1 MWLGVDNVEMIAF
14 DCQSFAPS
22 LFHLTHNRLT
32 LRYSNNQTQC
42 ETVMT
47 AKNKKYVTYLVLF
60 ILSVSLLNSPYFGSF
75 GPILSLLTLLFF
87 LIAGL
92 LFSVLNIFSKG
103 YKKLSS
109 YMPLAIFPIV
119 TVIAFYLSAIGM
131 GNQVHFLLNKSN
143 LQAID
148 TLSQEAN
155 VYQISNMRRHHK
167 ILNDQLIS
175 NDDSYTTEREI
186 AAAYAG
192 KIRADEL
199 EVKKVALL
207 RKKLDRSG
215 IVSMARED
223 GYIVLTMGGFLDNE
237 FGYLKAPNNDIEVG
251 YMIPPYALTVISLT
265 ELHDGWY
272 FYYTT

>member
-1 MWLGVDNVEMIAF
+1 
-14 DCQSFAPS
+14 
-22 LFHLTHNRLT
+22 
-32 LRYSNNQTQC
+32 
-42 ETVMT
+42 MT
-47 AKNKKYVTYLVLF
+47 PKNKKYAKYLGLF

-75 GPILSLLTLLFF
+75 GPILSLLSVLFF

-103 YKKLSS
+103 YKKPSS
-109 YMPLAIFPIV
+109 YAPLVIFPIV
-119 TVIAFYLSAIGM
+119 TVIALSLSVTGT
-131 GNQVHFLLNKSN
+131 GDHVHFLLNKSN

-148 TLSQEAN
+148 TLSQDAN
-155 VYQISNMRRHHK
+155 IHQISNMRRHHK
-167 ILNDQLIS
+167 MLNDQLIS
-175 NDDSYTTEREI
+175 NDDSYTTKQEI

-192 KIRADEL
+192 TIRVDNLDVE
-199 EVKKVALL
+199 KVALL

-215 IVSMARED
+215 VVSMAREQ

-251 YMIPPYALTVISLT
+251 YMIPPYGLTVISLT
-265 ELHDGWY
+265 ELHNGWY

>member
-1 MWLGVDNVEMIAF
+1 MINI
-14 DCQSFAPS
+14 QI
-22 LFHLTHNRLT
+22 
-32 LRYSNNQTQC
+32 QC

-103 YKKLSS
+103 YKKPSS

-131 GNQVHFLLNKSN
+131 GNQAHFLLNKSN

-175 NDDSYTTEREI
+175 NDDSYTTERKI

-192 KIRADEL
+192 KIRADNL
-199 EVKKVALL
+199 EVEKVALL

-237 FGYLKAPNNDIEVG
+237 FGYLKAPNNNIEVG
-251 YMIPPYALTVISLT
+251 YMIPPYGLTVISLT
-265 ELHDGWY
+265 ELYDGWY

>member
-1 MWLGVDNVEMIAF
+1 
-14 DCQSFAPS
+14 
-22 LFHLTHNRLT
+22 
-32 LRYSNNQTQC
+32 
-42 ETVMT
+42 MT

-60 ILSVSLLNSPYFGSF
+60 ILSISLFNSPYFGSF

-103 YKKLSS
+103 YKKPSS

-119 TVIAFYLSAIGM
+119 TVIALYLSAIGM

-143 LQAID
+143 LQTID

-155 VYQISNMRRHHK
+155 VYEMSDMRRHHK

-175 NDDSYTTEREI
+175 NDDKYKTEKEI
-186 AAAYAG
+186 ATAYAG
-192 KIRADEL
+192 TIMADNL
-199 EVKKVALL
+199 DTRKVAKL

-215 IVSMARED
+215 IVHMARED
-223 GYIVLTMGGFLDNE
+223 GYLVLTMGGFLDNE
-237 FGYLKAPNNDIEVG
+237 FGYLKAPNDNIEVG
-251 YMIPPYALTVISLT
+251 YMIPPYGLTVISLT
-265 ELHDGWY
+265 KLYNGWY

>member
-1 MWLGVDNVEMIAF
+1 MM
-14 DCQSFAPS
+14 P
-22 LFHLTHNRLT
+22 
-32 LRYSNNQTQC
+32 
-42 ETVMT
+42 
-47 AKNKKYVTYLVLF
+47 KNKKYAKYLGLF
-60 ILSVSLLNSPYFGSF
+60 ILSVSLLNSPYFGSL
-75 GPILSLLTLLFF
+75 GPILSMLTLLFF

-103 YKKLSS
+103 YKKPSS

-119 TVIAFYLSAIGM
+119 TVITFYLSAVGM

-148 TLSQEAN
+148 RLSQEAN
-155 VYQISNMRRHHK
+155 VYQISNMRRYHK

-186 AAAYAG
+186 ATAYAG
-192 KIRADEL
+192 KIRVDEL
-199 EVKKVALL
+199 NVEEVALL
-207 RKKLDRSG
+207 RKKLDHSG
-215 IVSMARED
+215 IISMARED

-237 FGYLKAPNNDIEVG
+237 FGYLKAPNNNIEVG
-251 YMIPPYALTVISLT
+251 YMIPPYGLTVTSLT
-265 ELHDGWY
+265 ELHSGWY